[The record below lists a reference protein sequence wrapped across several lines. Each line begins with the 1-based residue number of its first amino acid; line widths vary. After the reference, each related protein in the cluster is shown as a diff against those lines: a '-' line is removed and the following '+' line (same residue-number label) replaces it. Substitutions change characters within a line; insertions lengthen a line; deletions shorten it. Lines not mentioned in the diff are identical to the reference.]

1 MEDAPPDLSAP
12 STAGHQPP
20 QAIRMSSSTG
30 TNFEQDVS
38 GDAQMLLQRMA
49 QDASSQAEETATT
62 PGHPQDGESALNTI
76 NDHALVN
83 GHVLPLSNAGASQTA
98 NGIGIEDMVESGV
111 LPDPI
116 GAEDLYPSY
125 HDFDHADLPNGS
137 LNLTQANIQALGDH
151 PTLETATS
159 LLDVESQPPRVSA
172 FAKLE
177 FDDGEFYMNTYSV
190 ELGRDVRAARQ
201 ASENHVQAVRRASG
215 SSGKP
220 SSSSG
225 DASRSSSKK
234 IRRENRRRLASSIVS
249 ESGGV
254 MAVDRSDAQPSKQR
268 RSKSSKSATSSSQQ
282 LSRKSSLNF
291 PDLQTDYQSLAL
303 ASLSDPLPSPESCPL
318 VPIHP
323 PTLTDG
329 ISTSHKSIS
338 RKHVKIAFNFE
349 RHLFELTVMGRNGA
363 FVDEEWYP
371 AGDTQPLRSGSL
383 IQIGGVGIRF
393 LLPDVAL
400 GETGANRNV
409 NSDPASFELATGN
422 GASGDTG
429 DSSDGES
436 DEQDDDQNESRDDS
450 DEDKSDE
457 TNESDDE
464 NKSGY
469 ISEEETRGR
478 PREPKPTLANRPVRN
493 RRPVKGKEPMKT
505 KTPPKAKRPEK
516 VKLKLKPRKEP
527 TPEPVAPPP
536 KRKGPG
542 RPPKNGII
550 SKRAQAELARQA
562 REAAK
567 GGGKGEPDT
576 KPGRGKGKSVPTSAD
591 TKQEENNLQPNG
603 KRKYKKR
610 KSKADTEGE
619 QQQVIR
625 ESTEHTESLPPEQNA
640 APAPPPKP
648 PKPVKPPKPPRSPS
662 PVFDEATLTAEQL
675 AKPQSSYV
683 VLIHEALS
691 NSKTGQMS
699 LPQIYRAIERK
710 YPFYKLRVQTTGWQS
725 SVRHNLSQH
734 PAFCKIER
742 DGKGWMWG
750 LVPDVSIEKEKK
762 RRLTPPPMPVQGYYP
777 APQMMQ
783 QPSYSYPMP
792 YPPYAVY
799 PGMSTGQRPPYPPP
813 PHFTPRPTA
822 SSLPPALANAV
833 DTSSTYQS
841 PYATGPMPQAAESS
855 QLSHQ
860 PPDADGKQSAP
871 AAASAKPQDTVTNN
885 NPAQPPVSN
894 PPNSNQLSSLSPPSP
909 YAPTQL
915 PIPRLQHLL
924 SQQTPDVSHV
934 VQKFK
939 TYLLESMAD
948 NRSAESL
955 IDSAIHRVLSPNSP
969 PLNNLSSEK
978 GSENENGFGGKDD
991 PHEKAITG
999 ILQGMLDNLRKKH
1012 SEGGAGA
1019 GSGSGG
1025 GGAMAGGERA
1035 GNRDTMFFRI
1045 LEKVNEKNDG
1055 SLPLPS
1061 QQSLPIPRAVAGA
1074 GAVGGKEEEEVGVMQ
1089 RVDEGVG
1096 GEHGNERGGK
1106 VNGTTAVVDDDDKAG
1121 GEEVSH
1127 RVDTR
1132 MNNTME
1138 EEGPRGIKRLIND
1151 GDDDLDERKEEGA
1164 GAAAS
1169 SSMAMDQG
1177 PREAKRVAI

>member
-1 MEDAPPDLSAP
+1 
-12 STAGHQPP
+12 
-20 QAIRMSSSTG
+20 
-30 TNFEQDVS
+30 
-38 GDAQMLLQRMA
+38 MA

-76 NDHALVN
+76 NDHAVVI
-83 GHVLPLSNAGASQTA
+83 GHVLPLSNAGASQTV
-98 NGIGIEDMVESGV
+98 NGIGIDDMVESSV

-125 HDFDHADLPNGS
+125 HEFDHADLPNGAS
-137 LNLTQANIQALGDH
+137 NLTQANIQALGDH

-159 LLDVESQPPRVSA
+159 LVDVESQPPRVSA

-201 ASENHVQAVRRASG
+201 ASENHVQAVQRASG
-215 SSGKP
+215 SSRKP

-234 IRRENRRRLASSIVS
+234 IIRENRRRLASSIVS

-254 MAVDRSDAQPSKQR
+254 MAVDRSDTQPSKQR

-329 ISTSHKSIS
+329 IPTSHKSIS

-409 NSDPASFELATGN
+409 NSDPASFELTTGN

-429 DSSDGES
+429 ESSDAES
-436 DEQDDDQNESRDDS
+436 DEQDEDQDESRDDS

-457 TNESDDE
+457 SDESDEE
-464 NKSGY
+464 NRSGD

-493 RRPVKGKEPMKT
+493 RKPVKGKEPTKT

-527 TPEPVAPPP
+527 TPEPAAPPP

-567 GGGKGEPDT
+567 GGGKGEPDA
-576 KPGRGKGKSVPTSAD
+576 KPGRGKGKSIPTSAD

-619 QQQVIR
+619 QQQVVR

-662 PVFDEATLTAEQL
+662 PVFDEATLTPEQL

-699 LPQIYRAIERK
+699 LPQIYRAIERN

-762 RRLTPPPMPVQGYYP
+762 RRMTPPPMPVQGYYP

-783 QPSYSYPMP
+783 PSYPYPMP

-813 PHFTPRPTA
+813 PHFAPQPTA

-841 PYATGPMPQAAESS
+841 PYASGPMPQAAESS
-855 QLSHQ
+855 QLSHK
-860 PPDADGKQSAP
+860 PPDVDGKQSTT
-871 AAASAKPQDTVTNN
+871 AAASAKPQDTITNN
-885 NPAQPPVSN
+885 NSAQPPVPN
-894 PPNSNQLSSLSPPSP
+894 PPNPTQKPSLSPSSP
-909 YAPTQL
+909 YAPSHP

-948 NRSAESL
+948 NPSAESL

-969 PLNNLSSEK
+969 PLNSLSSEK
-978 GSENENGFGGKDD
+978 VSENKNGVGGKED

-1012 SEGGAGA
+1012 SEGGGVAGG
-1019 GSGSGG
+1019 GSG

-1061 QQSLPIPRAVAGA
+1061 QQSLPISRSVAVVA
-1074 GAVGGKEEEEVGVMQ
+1074 GKEEGVVLP
-1089 RVDEGVG
+1089 VDEGVG
-1096 GEHGNERGGK
+1096 ERVNR
-1106 VNGTTAVVDDDDKAG
+1106 VNGTVVDDKPG
-1121 GEEVSH
+1121 GDEVSH
-1127 RVDTR
+1127 RADIRT
-1132 MNNTME
+1132 NTTD
-1138 EEGPRGIKRLIND
+1138 EGPRGIKRLIND
-1151 GDDDLDERKEEGA
+1151 GDDLDERKE

-1169 SSMAMDQG
+1169 TAMDQG